1 MIASLRGVLLSLG
14 EGELVL
20 EVGGVGLQLAVTR
33 SVLERAPAIGQSLF
47 LHAQLIVRQDALRLF
62 GFSTPEER
70 EAFDLLLQVSGVGPR
85 LALAILS
92 HLSLDV
98 LRGAVAGNQ
107 AEVLTRVPGIGRKSA
122 EKIMFFLKDRLALE
136 HEVAVEPVPADAEVL
151 AVLTGLGYNLV
162 EAQSALQSLPRDAP
176 EDIEGRIRLALQHFA
191 RPAR

>member
-1 MIASLRGVLLSLG
+1 MIASLRGILLSLG

-20 EVGGVGLQLAVTR
+20 EAGGVGLQLAVPY
-33 SVLERAPAIGQSLF
+33 SVLERAPAIGQPLF
-47 LHAQLIVRQDALRLF
+47 LYTQLIVRQDALRLY

-70 EAFDLLLQVSGVGPR
+70 EAFNLLLQVSGVGPR

-98 LRGAVAGNQ
+98 LRGAVAANQ
-107 AEVLTRVPGIGRKSA
+107 PEVLTRVPGIGRKSA

-136 HEVAVEPVPADAEVL
+136 HEVAAEPIEADAEVL

-162 EAQSALQSLPRDAP
+162 EAQSAVRSLPRDAP